1 MLSLALFTIIL
12 NRHDALFKKVASSHV
27 TPHRMLIYIVNSQK
41 VENVTFSKYVTRSI
55 AGFASLTNSPKLGQH
70 FQCPSSSTNTPIIT
84 RLCHF

>member
-12 NRHDALFKKVASSHV
+12 NRHDALFKKV
-27 TPHRMLIYIVNSQK
+27 TPHRMLIYIMNSQK

-55 AGFASLTNSPKLGQH
+55 AGFASLKNSPKLGQH